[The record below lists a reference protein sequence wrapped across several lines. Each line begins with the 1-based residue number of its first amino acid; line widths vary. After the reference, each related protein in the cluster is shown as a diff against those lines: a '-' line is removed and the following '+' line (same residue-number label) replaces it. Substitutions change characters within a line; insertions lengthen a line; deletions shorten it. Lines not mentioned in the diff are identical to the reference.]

1 VKKTRDRVLAVQLHL
16 CVLPGAQ
23 CRLPTAS
30 QRRIHG
36 AAVVE
41 EDGVRIST
49 RRTFILDRPQRAK
62 NRMAVIKLGSKHIL
76 DPEQRDIQLFGLQR
90 QDETRSC
97 NNLWLTESWEAV
109 AFQQHSFH

>member
-1 VKKTRDRVLAVQLHL
+1 MQTPNRVA
-16 CVLPGAQ
+16 
-23 CRLPTAS
+23 AS
-30 QRRIHG
+30 DSWCSSRRRRRSG
-36 AAVVE
+36 T
-41 EDGVRIST
+41 ST